1 MNQRHPQSPGTHHTA
16 AVKKPT
22 QRKVPAGKGLGWARA
37 QRQSL
42 RIDLC
47 VPSTAPKARR
57 CYLPLVPSPPPLVP
71 RIRALRHESQHKKI
85 VWIPPRYTLSWGLG
99 DVSLSSKK
107 LSEHKQGAKRAAN
120 ARTRRSAARAAMH
133 AERREQAELR
143 LQQLACKMAKVHSAG
158 GAHRT
163 PGPLG
168 CVTGRPLPPPPRARP
183 SPLPLLRPPPR
194 LRRRRPAAPTRAHA
208 LSLWLSGEA
217 PAPHAG
223 PPRASQTPATP
234 PSAPKTKRRKP
245 GAVAAA
251 LAAAATPQA
260 HTLPPP
266 KPPPTDAQ
274 PHRAALHPTRPLH
287 PPRRRPPPGPRP
299 IPTRTGLG
307 PETNIPARVR
317 ECRPPQG

>member
-107 LSEHKQGAKRAAN
+107 LSEHKQGASVLRTHAPAAALHAQRCTPKGVSRRN
-120 ARTRRSAARAAMH
+120 FACSSSPARWRRCTALAARTGRLGRLDAGPDGLCPRPHELAPARCPCSGPRRASAAGAQQPRRVRMRSPSGS
-133 AERREQAELR
+133 AEKR
-143 LQQLACKMAKVHSAG
+143 LH
-158 GAHRT
+158 HT
-163 PGPLG
+163 PDPRGPPKRL
-168 CVTGRPLPPPPRARP
+168 PPPRARP
-183 SPLPLLRPPPR
+183 RRKGASRGPSPQPSPPPPH
-194 LRRRRPAAPTRAHA
+194 RRPTHCHLRSRPRPT
-208 LSLWLSGEA
+208 LSLTA
-217 PAPHAG
+217 QPYT
-223 PPRASQTPATP
+223 PRA
-234 PSAPKTKRRKP
+234 PSTH
-245 GAVAAA
+245 
-251 LAAAATPQA
+251 LAAVRLLA
-260 HTLPPP
+260 
-266 KPPPTDAQ
+266 
-274 PHRAALHPTRPLH
+274 
-287 PPRRRPPPGPRP
+287 RP

-307 PETNIPARVR
+307 PETNIPASAGHPRAS
-317 ECRPPQG
+317 